1 MLGGTMISFD
11 DVVNHPEIKELMK
24 NAQKQLDVLG
34 YTEHSRQ
41 TLHGSGRKSKLYFRT
56 VGV

>member
-1 MLGGTMISFD
+1 MISFD